1 MSLQGQ
7 LLAVLADPN
16 VSFVLLMI
24 GIIGVVGEFHHPGTL
39 VPGIVG
45 ALTLMLALLG
55 FSELGVNWIGVT
67 LVVLAA
73 GLFVAEAHTP
83 GFGLLALAGIL
94 AFVAGSWLLFV
105 PLSGPVH
112 ATSGGRISLWLIGL
126 GVLAVGSYILIVVRA
141 VLRTRHLPSATGAE
155 ALLGREGVSHIGPHA
170 ARHRVHRRGGLERHS
185 GGRADRGGRDRGS
198 DRGGRC
204 HPPRTLAP
212 RVGAAGCVVAVSVT
226 VSHRGGVA
234 MLVVAFVLVSL
245 VLALG
250 LVLAGQAIRIV
261 PEYQRLVVLRLGR
274 LIGVRG
280 PGLVRLIPLVDRGI
294 RADLRERV
302 FDVTPQSCITQ
313 DNAFVSIDFLIYS
326 KIVDPASRVVNVQQ
340 YEGASRGIAITTLRA
355 VVGDMLLDEVLSR
368 REDINNTLRGKL
380 DEVTSRWG
388 IKVTAVEIREIIP
401 PREIQEAMTRQMSA
415 ERSRRAIILD
425 ADGKRDAAVRV
436 ADGQKQATILE
447 AEGARQAAIL
457 RAEGYAQALEQISA
471 VAGHVDSNT
480 MSLQYLDALKALGAA
495 PSTKL
500 VVPAEFTSLLRP
512 LIEHTSGAQRAT
524 DDASGANGATPVGAT
539 ARERS

>member
-1 MSLQGQ
+1 M
-7 LLAVLADPN
+7 
-16 VSFVLLMI
+16 
-24 GIIGVVGEFHHPGTL
+24 
-39 VPGIVG
+39 
-45 ALTLMLALLG
+45 
-55 FSELGVNWIGVT
+55 
-67 LVVLAA
+67 
-73 GLFVAEAHTP
+73 
-83 GFGLLALAGIL
+83 
-94 AFVAGSWLLFV
+94 
-105 PLSGPVH
+105 
-112 ATSGGRISLWLIGL
+112 
-126 GVLAVGSYILIVVRA
+126 
-141 VLRTRHLPSATGAE
+141 
-155 ALLGREGVSHIGPHA
+155 
-170 ARHRVHRRGGLERHS
+170 
-185 GGRADRGGRDRGS
+185 
-198 DRGGRC
+198 
-204 HPPRTLAP
+204 
-212 RVGAAGCVVAVSVT
+212 
-226 VSHRGGVA
+226 
-234 MLVVAFVLVSL
+234 
-245 VLALG
+245 
-250 LVLAGQAIRIV
+250 
-261 PEYQRLVVLRLGR
+261 LRLGR

-326 KIVDPASRVVNVQQ
+326 KIVDPASSVVNVQQ

-401 PREIQEAMTRQMSA
+401 PHEIQEAMTRQMSA
-415 ERSRRAIILD
+415 ERSRRAVILD

-457 RAEGYAQALEQISA
+457 RAEGYAQALEQIST

-512 LIEHTSGAQRAT
+512 LIEHTSGAQHAT

>member
-1 MSLQGQ
+1 MS
-7 LLAVLADPN
+7 
-16 VSFVLLMI
+16 
-24 GIIGVVGEFHHPGTL
+24 
-39 VPGIVG
+39 
-45 ALTLMLALLG
+45 
-55 FSELGVNWIGVT
+55 
-67 LVVLAA
+67 
-73 GLFVAEAHTP
+73 
-83 GFGLLALAGIL
+83 
-94 AFVAGSWLLFV
+94 
-105 PLSGPVH
+105 
-112 ATSGGRISLWLIGL
+112 
-126 GVLAVGSYILIVVRA
+126 
-141 VLRTRHLPSATGAE
+141 
-155 ALLGREGVSHIGPHA
+155 
-170 ARHRVHRRGGLERHS
+170 
-185 GGRADRGGRDRGS
+185 
-198 DRGGRC
+198 
-204 HPPRTLAP
+204 
-212 RVGAAGCVVAVSVT
+212 
-226 VSHRGGVA
+226 
-234 MLVVAFVLVSL
+234 VVAFVIV
-245 VLALG
+245 VLIIVLG
-250 LVLAGQAIRIV
+250 VVVAGLAIRIV

-326 KIVDPASRVVNVQQ
+326 KIVDPASSVVNVQQ

-388 IKVTAVEIREIIP
+388 IKVTPVAIREIIP
-401 PREIQEAMTRQMSA
+401 PPEIQEAMTRQMSA
-415 ERSRRAIILD
+415 ERSRRAVILD

-457 RAEGYAQALEQISA
+457 RAEGYAQALEQIST

-524 DDASGANGATPVGAT
+524 AAVDAAADGANGTGVAAPGAA
-539 ARERS
+539 AR